1 MRIVSDQ
8 NWIAALPDHA
18 RHELLQAMKI
28 MNFERG
34 DVITQPGERA
44 RRIHQLRTGY
54 AKVYVDTPDGSQA
67 ILVLYRPGNCF
78 SETAVISDRCNNHV
92 TVAATSCAVAAIDR
106 DTFMRLYEKH
116 PEIPDLLC
124 RKFSNVITSMLSFR
138 VTVAASPIRNQIGVL
153 FNNLLTYCSE
163 GTEGSARRITA
174 PITIKE
180 ISAILGVSRQTI
192 HKEIQY
198 FRDSG
203 ILERDND
210 EWLILSPQSLQAV
223 AVAID

>member
-8 NWIAALPDHA
+8 NWIADLPDTV
-18 RHELLQAMKI
+18 RCELQQAMKI

-34 DVITQPGERA
+34 DVITQVGEKA
-44 RRIHQLRTGY
+44 RRIHQIRTGY
-54 AKVYVDTPDGSQA
+54 AKVYVDTPDGGQA
-67 ILVLYRPGNCF
+67 ILVLHKPGNCF
-78 SETAVISDRCNNHV
+78 SETAVISDRCNNHM

-106 DTFMRLYEKH
+106 DAFMHLYEKH
-116 PEIPDLLC
+116 PAIPDLLC
-124 RKFSNVITSMLSFR
+124 RKFSVVITSMLSFR

-153 FNNLLTYCSE
+153 LNNLLTYCSE
-163 GTEGSARRITA
+163 DAGAPIRRITA
-174 PITIKE
+174 PITVKE

-198 FRDSG
+198 FRDNG
-203 ILERDND
+203 ILDRDND
-210 EWLILSPQSLQAV
+210 EWLILSPQSLQAM